1 MLYFC
6 NAGRPEPLGGP
17 SVRPGGR
24 TLEPRATL
32 EGRIME
38 FSSVRELLFSQV
50 REKTNILA
58 EPRIT
63 FLRRKLLLEKST
75 KTRIT
80 LRNVILG
87 GFVREL

>member
-1 MLYFC
+1 MQ
-6 NAGRPEPLGGP
+6 
-17 SVRPGGR
+17 
-24 TLEPRATL
+24 
-32 EGRIME
+32 

-63 FLRRKLLLEKST
+63 FLRRELLLEKST

-80 LRNVILG
+80 LRNVILV
-87 GFVREL
+87 GFVRESVILV

>member
-1 MLYFC
+1 MSIFEERKDLI
-6 NAGRPEPLGGP
+6 LGTIAIWC
-17 SVRPGGR
+17 GR
-24 TLEPRATL
+24 TLEPHATL
-32 EGRIME
+32 KGRIME